1 MKNVLIVGG
10 SSGLSNIIVSTLENN
25 GYQIDSMTYR
35 NKNKTY
41 GSYNWIYLDLED
53 FESVK
58 IFIDQLK
65 TNYYSKIILLPGN
78 TLGNYPDFKNIPE
91 NIVRNFY
98 NAYLFNYN
106 WLVINL
112 LKSLSNEGQII
123 SISSMAA
130 NKPIRDANYSAVKA
144 GVQAFIMSLSVSLNK
159 DQSAFSI
166 SPGLIYDTKA
176 FYDSNYKEDI
186 SSLATKEQIANI
198 ILNAD
203 KSFNGKVIEIGY

>member
-1 MKNVLIVGG
+1 
-10 SSGLSNIIVSTLENN
+10 
-25 GYQIDSMTYR
+25 
-35 NKNKTY
+35 
-41 GSYNWIYLDLED
+41 
-53 FESVK
+53 
-58 IFIDQLK
+58 
-65 TNYYSKIILLPGN
+65 
-78 TLGNYPDFKNIPE
+78 
-91 NIVRNFY
+91 
-98 NAYLFNYN
+98 
-106 WLVINL
+106 
-112 LKSLSNEGQII
+112 
-123 SISSMAA
+123 MAA

-166 SPGLIYDTKA
+166 SPGLIYDTRA